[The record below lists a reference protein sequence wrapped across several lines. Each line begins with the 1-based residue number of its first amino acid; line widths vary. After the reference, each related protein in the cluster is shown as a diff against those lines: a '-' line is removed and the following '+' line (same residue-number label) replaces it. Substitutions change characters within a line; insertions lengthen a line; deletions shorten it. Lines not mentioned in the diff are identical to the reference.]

1 MRHPAQQTGRMS
13 NEWTNCQSKVSAQ
26 KGKKSNWH
34 LSIFQF
40 LFPIWLRGK
49 LYPCCTHWVALKVCL
64 VVCVWRPHFL
74 HVTATATTRTIARKP
89 FSLAPSGIQE
99 LISFYCHS
107 ATSAVW
113 FQCLC
118 KCVATSLLVQWVYM
132 LLSIYTHPHTLTHT
146 HTHTG
151 TDRMAT
157 VLCFKASID
166 FEPHIE
172 HKQRKRTLCCICATQ
187 SQSQSCNKALQ
198 VCTWPHGHTHSFA
211 PGEACPN

>member
-1 MRHPAQQTGRMS
+1 MS
-13 NEWTNCQSKVSAQ
+13 EQIARAKSARQ

-49 LYPCCTHWVALKVCL
+49 LYPCCTHRGALKVCL

-74 HVTATATTRTIARKP
+74 HVTATATATTRTIARKP

-132 LLSIYTHPHTLTHT
+132 LLSIHTHPQTHPHILTHT
-146 HTHTG
+146 YWH
-151 TDRMAT
+151 
-157 VLCFKASID
+157 
-166 FEPHIE
+166 
-172 HKQRKRTLCCICATQ
+172 
-187 SQSQSCNKALQ
+187 
-198 VCTWPHGHTHSFA
+198 WPHGNSFML
-211 PGEACPN
+211 

>member
-49 LYPCCTHWVALKVCL
+49 LYPCCTHWAALKVCL

-132 LLSIYTHPHTLTHT
+132 LLSIYTHPHT

-151 TDRMAT
+151 ADGMAT

-172 HKQRKRTLCCICATQ
+172 H
-187 SQSQSCNKALQ
+187 
-198 VCTWPHGHTHSFA
+198 
-211 PGEACPN
+211 